1 MSILSTMRQRNVLL
15 VENDANA
22 LNLMRE
28 YLSRANFRVR
38 SASDGWEALKRMK
51 DGPVDVVVSELSVS
65 DLDGARLREKC
76 MMNPVTRDIPFLVLV
91 DGTQVE
97 SHVRALRSGVDDCLV
112 KPFDPVIL
120 VAHVQAV
127 IERRRSYE
135 EMVRIDPL
143 TRLLN
148 RPALEKDLTEELR
161 RVARYKRTASLV
173 LIDIDS
179 FSDLNAES
187 GVAMGDLLLTCLSGV
202 ILTSI
207 RVMDVAGRYQGGQF
221 ILFLPET
228 PCEGALILV
237 RRIQEQLRT
246 IANAIAGYNLTFS
259 ASVIRLPEDGD
270 TLEVVLPRLEQAL
283 EEAKAVGD
291 TETGAIFQW
300 GQGIVAGQLRPG
312 ASMA

>member
-1 MSILSTMRQRNVLL
+1 MTILSTMRQRHVLL
-15 VENDANA
+15 VEDDANA
-22 LNLMRE
+22 LHLMRD

-38 SASDGWEALKRMK
+38 TASDGWEALKRLK
-51 DGPVDVVVSELSVS
+51 DGPVDVVVSEHGVT
-65 DLDGARLREKC
+65 DMDGARLREKC
-76 MMNPVTRDIPFLVLV
+76 MMNPVTRDIPFLFLV

-135 EMVRIDPL
+135 EMVRVDPL

-148 RPALEKDLTEELR
+148 RPALEKDLSEELR
-161 RVARYKRTASLV
+161 RVARYRRTASLV

-179 FSDLNAES
+179 FSDVNAES

-207 RVMDVAGRYQGGQF
+207 RVMDIAGRYQGGQF

-228 PCEGALILV
+228 PSDGALILV
-237 RRIQEQLRT
+237 RRIQEQLRA
-246 IANAIAGYNLTFS
+246 IANAVAGYSLTFS
-259 ASVIRLPEDGD
+259 ASLIHLPEDGD

-283 EEAKAVGD
+283 QEAKAYGN
-291 TETGAIFQW
+291 TENGAIFQW
-300 GQGIVAGQLRPG
+300 GQGV
-312 ASMA
+312 MVE